1 MLVGSRMTRDP
12 ITVLPDLS
20 IAEAMEQMRQDKVH
34 RYPVVN
40 KKGKLVGIVSDGDLL
55 YASPSSVTSLTVWE
69 ITYLLNQVKVSEAM
83 TKDVVTIKEDC
94 PIEDAANIMRTKDVG
109 GLPVMRGDEL
119 VGIITESDLF
129 DVFLELFMVQEKG
142 VRLTVMAP
150 YVMGTLAKLSSAIT
164 EAGGL
169 IHAFNTFFG
178 EDDSTWGC
186 HLKVANLSQDELLE
200 VVEPMVVK
208 VLDVREI

>member
-1 MLVGSRMTRDP
+1 
-12 ITVLPDLS
+12 
-20 IAEAMEQMRQDKVH
+20 
-34 RYPVVN
+34 
-40 KKGKLVGIVSDGDLL
+40 
-55 YASPSSVTSLTVWE
+55 
-69 ITYLLNQVKVSEAM
+69 
-83 TKDVVTIKEDC
+83 
-94 PIEDAANIMRTKDVG
+94 MRTKDVG

-169 IHAFNTFFG
+169 IHAFNTFLG
-178 EDDSTWGC
+178 EDESTWGC
-186 HLKVANLSQDELLE
+186 HLKVANLSQEDLLE
-200 VVEPMVVK
+200 VVEPLVVK